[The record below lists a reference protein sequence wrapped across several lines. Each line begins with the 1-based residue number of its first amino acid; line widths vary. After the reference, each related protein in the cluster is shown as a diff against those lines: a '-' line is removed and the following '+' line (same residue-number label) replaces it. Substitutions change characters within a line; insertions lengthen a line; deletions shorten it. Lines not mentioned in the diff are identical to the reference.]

1 MADERLRNMAP
12 APSKKREMQST
23 PTNRLELSF
32 EQWFGQCLKQLRN
45 WGVYEIKNNSFVI
58 RDFAFVATPHH
69 GTFSNLCHAWKSF
82 AFFPHTKTI
91 KVSLPSD
98 WDAIASDWAVVGSD
112 LYQALQKYKMN
123 SARVRAECD
132 TSEPATTAR

>member
-1 MADERLRNMAP
+1 MADKRLRNMAP
-12 APSKKREMQST
+12 APSKKREMEST
-23 PTNRLELSF
+23 PTNRLE
-32 EQWFGQCLKQLRN
+32 
-45 WGVYEIKNNSFVI
+45 GVYEIKNNSFVI
-58 RDFAFVATPHH
+58 RNFAFVATPHH
-69 GTFSNLCHAWKSF
+69 GTFSSLCHAWKSF

-123 SARVRAECD
+123 SACVRTECD